1 MKMKPDR
8 TDYETWIVDYLDG
21 NLDEDQVGKLFSFLK
36 DNPDIMEEFNELQ
49 LLPNNAAGVEFHDKN
64 SLKKSVHQLSET
76 QFEQLCVA
84 HLENDISPEQQYEL
98 QEIVSADAERN
109 KTFELISKTRLVPPP
124 VTYPYKKSLYRMPVF
139 VKAVRIAAAV
149 TGIAA
154 TLLIL
159 VTLLFNRPE
168 IITPET
174 GIAAAE
180 SSPEPGLTDTGI
192 DAPAIMEK
200 NTIPVPEKSPEPAVS
215 MQTLAKNN
223 IPAAILNDSVIKE
236 RLPEVRKAE
245 FRQEVALAS
254 FSEPAGLTVAQGTNT
269 IVTDYYAAE
278 PLEENRSVA
287 RMIRDRIRMPEQAE
301 KEKITAFDVA
311 DAGINGLN
319 RLFGW
324 DISLEKNRDDNGTV
338 KSVNFNS
345 KLIKVSAPVRKS
357 EPVE

>member
-21 NLDEDQVGKLFSFLK
+21 NLDEDQVRKLFAFLK
-36 DNPDIMEEFNELQ
+36 ENPDIMEEFNELQ
-49 LLPNNAAGVEFHDKN
+49 LLPKNAAGVEFHDKN
-64 SLKKSVHQLSET
+64 SLKKSVHQLSES
-76 QFEQLCVA
+76 QFERLCVA
-84 HLENDISPEQQYEL
+84 HLENDLSPEQQNEL
-98 QEIVSADAERN
+98 VEIVSADAERN
-109 KTFELISKTRLVPPP
+109 KTFKLISKTRLVPPP
-124 VTYPYKKSLYRMPVF
+124 VTYPYRKSLYRMPVF

-154 TLLIL
+154 TLLIM
-159 VTLLFNRPE
+159 VTLFFNSPE
-168 IITPET
+168 IITPE
-174 GIAAAE
+174 GIIAAADT
-180 SSPEPGLTDTGI
+180 SPEPVIIDTGI
-192 DAPAIMEK
+192 GATEIKEKSSPAIR
-200 NTIPVPEKSPEPAVS
+200 EKSPEPAVS
-215 MQTLAKNN
+215 MKALAENN
-223 IPAAILNDSVIKE
+223 IPAVIREDTVTKT
-236 RLPEVRKAE
+236 RVPEVRKAE
-245 FRQEVALAS
+245 FRQEVALTS

-278 PLEENRSVA
+278 PEEETRSVA
-287 RMIRDRIRMPEQAE
+287 RMIRDRIRRPEQAE